1 MRAPLRLQRLYRRF
15 AASTRGVAAIEFA
28 MVLPVLAGLFLTTF
42 DGGRALAVYM
52 KVRAATYALDAIA
65 NQYTVTDPIQAT
77 DMTNIVGATSAV
89 LAPYSGSPLVVTLS
103 QIAVNSSSNA
113 TVAWSYSLNGT
124 ALTPGNAPPTPLP
137 TNLTTCG
144 TYPCYLI
151 YAQVSYTFT
160 PMFGFFTSGSINLS
174 DALYTTPRSSS
185 LRRLYPANRN
195 RLRRRLVGFER
206 LVRIERLQRILWLQ
220 RFKRLERIVRVERVF
235 RLERVLGFGRVLRR

>member
-1 MRAPLRLQRLYRRF
+1 M
-15 AASTRGVAAIEFA
+15 
-28 MVLPVLAGLFLTTF
+28 
-42 DGGRALAVYM
+42 
-52 KVRAATYALDAIA
+52 
-65 NQYTVTDPIQAT
+65 
-77 DMTNIVGATSAV
+77 
-89 LAPYSGSPLVVTLS
+89 
-103 QIAVNSSSNA
+103 
-113 TVAWSYSLNGT
+113 AWSYSLNGT

-151 YAQVSYTFT
+151 YAPSQLYLYADVRLFHQRLDQSFRC
-160 PMFGFFTSGSINLS
+160 
-174 DALYTTPRSSS
+174 ALYDAAKQH